1 MMLDKFHIVV
11 EGDKDVRFLKGYLS
25 LLRGSPISE
34 KCFKDLKG
42 FGELDGYTPDIK
54 EVLRKRVKVL
64 IVLDANSDYQKRRQE
79 TQKILDKG
87 IPDGGNLP
95 LFLFPDNQS
104 NGALENLLEQIIIPE
119 HKGIF
124 ACFED
129 YKKCLKECGHDYTP
143 PGMKGKIF
151 AYTEALGAKEKE
163 HQFDSKYWNF
173 NHHALNPL
181 KAFLTEHIE

>member
-1 MMLDKFHIVV
+1 MMSENFHIVV

-25 LLRGSPISE
+25 FLLGSSIS
-34 KCFKDLKG
+34 KGCFKDLKG

-64 IVLDANSDYQKRRQE
+64 IVLDANSDHQERRQE
-79 TQKILDKG
+79 TQKILDKR
-87 IPDGGNLP
+87 IQDGRNLP

-104 NGALENLLEQIIIPE
+104 NGALENLLEQIIIPG

-129 YKKCLKECGHDYTP
+129 YKKCLKECSHDYTP
-143 PGMKGKIF
+143 PDMKGKIY

-163 HQFDSKYWNF
+163 RQFDSQYWDFKNS
-173 NHHALNPL
+173 ALNPL
-181 KAFLTEHIE
+181 KNFLTEHIG